1 MELHGSFSELLFS
14 FCNAGSGTQGF
25 TPARPVGVLGPC
37 VFFPAQAAGAEGVG
51 GGALE
56 ADPPP
61 CWAENNPTLASH
73 MWVGP
78 RRGGPD
84 DISV

>member
-1 MELHGSFSELLFS
+1 MISSELLFLFGS
-14 FCNAGSGTQGF
+14 AGSGTQSF
-25 TPARPVGVLGPC
+25 TPAKPVGILGPC
-37 VFFPAQAAGAEGVG
+37 VFFPAQAAGAEGAG

-61 CWAENNPTLASH
+61 YWAENNPTLTSH
-73 MWVGP
+73 MCVGS

>member
-1 MELHGSFSELLFS
+1 MIPSQS
-14 FCNAGSGTQGF
+14 FCFCFVMPGVE
-25 TPARPVGVLGPC
+25 PRARPVGVLGPC

-73 MWVGP
+73 MCVGP

>member
-1 MELHGSFSELLFS
+1 MVSSELWFLFGS
-14 FCNAGSGTQGF
+14 AGSGTQYF
-25 TPARPVGVLGPC
+25 MPAKPVDILGPC

-56 ADPPP
+56 ADLPP
-61 CWAENNPTLASH
+61 CWAENNPTLTSH
-73 MWVGP
+73 MRVGP

-84 DISV
+84 DVSV